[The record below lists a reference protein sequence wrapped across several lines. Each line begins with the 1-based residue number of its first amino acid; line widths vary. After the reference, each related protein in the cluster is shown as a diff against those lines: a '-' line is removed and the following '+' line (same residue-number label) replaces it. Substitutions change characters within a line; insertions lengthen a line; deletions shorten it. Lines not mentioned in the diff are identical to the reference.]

1 MDLNK
6 KQKFDNVISCA
17 YSNLQENVS
26 MVSPGE
32 YFTPTVGDIINDQIY
47 VGDNPNGTS
56 WAPIS
61 IQPYNTPYVPSPNWG
76 GVAGTG
82 GSAGGGLGGYGK
94 KTSTAID
101 NIDYEDTEIIIRDD
115 SGEIKVKSKLKD
127 LSRRLEEIEKNLP
140 NKVDKDLVNGKLP
153 YNIKIDLDK
162 TLYYEFAVAGYSK
175 NQIKILPSKE
185 GLEIKLF
192 ESTSEDLLEDDEY
205 LGELYEYINK
215 GIKLGNQTEYIFVD
229 HSKYD
234 INNIESQLKNGILY
248 LKIRYLPK
256 KEIKIEEQEWE

>member
-17 YSNLQENVS
+17 YNNLQDNASIITNCADTQV
-26 MVSPGE
+26 
-32 YFTPTVGDIINDQIY
+32 YFPSTIGDVINDQIY

-56 WAPIS
+56 WEPIS
-61 IQPYNTPYVPSPNWG
+61 IHPYNTPYIPSPNSG
-76 GVAGTG
+76 GFV
-82 GSAGGGLGGYGK
+82 K
-94 KTSTAID
+94 KTSTAITNFD
-101 NIDYEDTEIIIRDD
+101 PINYDDTEIIIKDD

-127 LSRRLEEIEKNLP
+127 LSKRLEEVEKNLP

-192 ESTSEDLLEDDEY
+192 ESSQNDLIDNDDEY

-215 GIKLGNQTEYIFVD
+215 GIKLGNQTEYIFID

-248 LKIRYLPK
+248 LKIKYLPK